1 MSESQPAAA
10 LTSPPPPAEP
20 AEHALFTVTE
30 LAHALGVTPRA
41 IRFYEDKGLIT
52 PRRLGTTRV
61 YAARE
66 RARMILILRGKRLG
80 FSLSD
85 IAEYLNLYD
94 ADLTGRAQLTR
105 LIEALDARRAT
116 LVAQREAVGEAL
128 GELDEIMRLARHALA
143 ATSRRKQSE

>member
-1 MSESQPAAA
+1 MSESLP
-10 LTSPPPPAEP
+10 LFGSTSRPPPDGPAEQ
-20 AEHALFTVTE
+20 ALFTVTE
-30 LAHALGVTPRA
+30 LAQALGITPRA

-94 ADLTGRAQLTR
+94 ADLTGRAQLV
-105 LIEALDARRAT
+105 LLVEALNTRRAT
-116 LVAQREAVGEAL
+116 LAAQREAVDEAL
-128 GELDEIMRLARHALA
+128 GELDEIMRLAQHALA
-143 ATSRRKQSE
+143 AAGRHQPSE

>member
-1 MSESQPAAA
+1 MSESRTTAG
-10 LTSPPPPAEP
+10 LTSRPRLEP

-30 LAHALGVTPRA
+30 LAQELGVTPRA

-61 YAARE
+61 YAPRD

-85 IAEYLNLYD
+85 IGEYLNLYD

-116 LVAQREAVGEAL
+116 LAAQRQAVNEAL
-128 GELDEIMRLARHALA
+128 GELDEIMRLAQHALA
-143 ATSRRKQSE
+143 AAGRQKPSE